1 MQNWQNKIKMTVLN
15 KKIYNLKL
23 LLSRTSKMMS
33 SQNVTI
39 PLASCAKLNEETYLP
54 KEISTID
61 EEDEESSLDSWNE
74 SNASEN
80 SGELIENPNDNNNNK
95 TEQDDLEKS
104 NSSEL
109 NKMSLSDDDKNNND
123 DDDEIVRF
131 KNCLVSFMYSSEDL
145 FVQMEDFEEK
155 ITQIQ
160 PDVDDCLDPYIL
172 SESNLCIAQY
182 KEVINHIFK

>member
-1 MQNWQNKIKMTVLN
+1 MTVLN

-61 EEDEESSLDSWNE
+61 EEEDESSLDE

-80 SGELIENPNDNNNNK
+80 SGEHNENSNNK
-95 TEQDDLEKS
+95 TEQDDDDLEKS

-109 NKMSLSDDDKNNND
+109 NKMSLSDDDD
-123 DDDEIVRF
+123 IVRF

-160 PDVDDCLDPYIL
+160 SDVDDCLDPYIL